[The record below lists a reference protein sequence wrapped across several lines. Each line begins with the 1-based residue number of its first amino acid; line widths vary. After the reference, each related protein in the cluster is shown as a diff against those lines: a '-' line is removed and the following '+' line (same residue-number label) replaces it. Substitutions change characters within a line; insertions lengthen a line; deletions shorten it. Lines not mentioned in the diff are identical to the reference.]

1 MINNLSIT
9 SPFLTTS
16 SYQAAYINNNGM
28 QSAGQMRYNTAT
40 QQMEVYDGMNWIN
53 ISQNASVGLSQEA
66 EEVLRWAGYK
76 MREEDELK
84 AKMEKYPALK
94 HAYEQYKIVEA
105 LVYEE
110 EQSGT

>member
-1 MINNLSIT
+1 MINNLTVT

-16 SYQAAYINNNGM
+16 SYQAPYISNNGM

-40 QQMEVYDGMNWIN
+40 QQMEVYDGMNWVN
-53 ISQNASVGLSQEA
+53 ISQNVSVGISQEA
-66 EEVLRWAGYK
+66 EEAIRWVGHK
-76 MREEDELK
+76 RREEEELN

-94 HAYEQYKIVEA
+94 HAYEQFKMIEA